1 MLPNDPSQPDDLTP
15 TTTDVAPA
23 DEAGSGMSAST
34 EQASTEAG
42 RPPVGYVSGPAPVP
56 VAGRTN
62 RRGFILG
69 VALTLV
75 AILGGSALFVSG
87 YSLGHEQ
94 AAQPGTA
101 SADEQAFKAFW
112 DAYHGIKDQY
122 ALGPVDTS
130 TLVQGAIR
138 GMVTAI
144 GDPYSSYLSPADAA
158 ATLQDISGQ
167 FEGIG
172 TEIGTVDASGKTVDC
187 TTFGP
192 TCRLSVVT
200 PIAGSP
206 AEKAGIKAGDVITAV
221 DGTSVDGLT
230 SDQARDK
237 IRGKAGT
244 SVTLHVERTGVAPFD
259 VTIVR
264 AKIQRQEVTT
274 KELANGTVGYVE
286 LAGFSDA
293 GADAFVAAVKADID
307 KGIKKFV
314 IDLRGNPGGF
324 ITDAQK
330 VASAFIASGPV
341 FWQQYA
347 DGSQHETD
355 ASAGGVATDPS
366 IKIVLLID
374 HGSASASE
382 IVAGALQDTKRAT
395 LVGETSYGKG
405 TVQQWLPLS
414 DSGTLKLT
422 IAKWLTPNKR
432 WIHKI
437 GIVPEVAVAASTT
450 AGAPDAQ
457 LDKAV
462 SILTGAAVQP
472 QALLKAA

>member
-1 MLPNDPSQPDDLTP
+1 
-15 TTTDVAPA
+15 
-23 DEAGSGMSAST
+23 
-34 EQASTEAG
+34 
-42 RPPVGYVSGPAPVP
+42 VP
-56 VAGRTN
+56 VTGRTA
-62 RRGFILG
+62 RRGFVLG

-75 AILGGSALFVSG
+75 AILAGSALFLSG
-87 YSLGHEQ
+87 YSLGHQQ
-94 AAQPGTA
+94 AGQHGTA
-101 SADEQAFKAFW
+101 AADEQAFKAFW

-172 TEIGTVDASGKTVDC
+172 TEIGTVDATGKTVDC
-187 TTFGP
+187 ATFGP
-192 TCRLSVVT
+192 SCRLSVVT

-206 AEKAGIKAGDVITAV
+206 AEKAGIKAGDVITSV
-221 DGTSVDGLT
+221 DGVSIDGLT

-244 SVTLHVERTGVAPFD
+244 SVTLHIGRTGVAPFD

-264 AKIQRQEVTT
+264 AKIQRQEVTA

-293 GADAFVAAVKADID
+293 GADAFVAAVKADVD

-314 IDLRGNPGGF
+314 IDLRGDPGGF

-355 ASAGGVATDPS
+355 ATPGGVATDPS

-422 IAKWLTPNKR
+422 IAKWLTPLKR

-437 GIVPEVAVAASTT
+437 GIVPEVPVVASTT

>member
-1 MLPNDPSQPDDLTP
+1 MLPNDPSQPDDTTS
-15 TTTDVAPA
+15 TTTDLAPA
-23 DEAGSGMSAST
+23 DEAGSSVSAWT
-34 EQASTEAG
+34 EHASTEAD
-42 RPPVGYVSGPAPVP
+42 RPPLGYVSGPAPVP

-62 RRGFILG
+62 RRGFVLG

-75 AILGGSALFVSG
+75 AILGGGALFASG
-87 YSLGHEQ
+87 YSLGHQQ
-94 AAQPGTA
+94 ANQPGTTA
-101 SADEQAFKAFW
+101 ADEKAFQAFW
-112 DAYHGIKDQY
+112 DAYHGITDQY

-172 TEIGTVDASGKTVDC
+172 TEIGTVDATGKTIDC

-192 TCRLSVVT
+192 NCRLSVVT

-206 AEKAGIKAGDVITAV
+206 AETAGIKAGDVITSV
-221 DGTSVDGLT
+221 DGTSIDGLT

-244 SVTLHVERTGVAPFD
+244 SVTLHIERKGVAPFD

-264 AKIQRQEVTT
+264 AKIQRQEVTA

-293 GADAFVAAVKADID
+293 GADAFVAAVKADVD

-314 IDLRGNPGGF
+314 IDLRGDPGGF

-330 VASAFIASGPV
+330 VASTFIASGPV

-355 ASAGGVATDPS
+355 ATPGGVATDPS
-366 IKIVLLID
+366 IKVVLLID

-382 IVAGALQDTKRAT
+382 IVAGALQDAKRAT

-422 IAKWLTPNKR
+422 IAKWLTPLKR

-437 GIVPEVAVAASTT
+437 GIVPEVPVAASTA
-450 AGAPDAQ
+450 AGADAQ

-472 QALLKAA
+472 QALLKSA

>member
-15 TTTDVAPA
+15 TTGHSVPADQSVPA
-23 DEAGSGMSAST
+23 DERPEST
-34 EQASTEAG
+34 APG
-42 RPPVGYVSGPAPVP
+42 RPAVGYVTGPAPVP
-56 VAGRTN
+56 VAGRTS
-62 RRGFILG
+62 RRGFVLG

-75 AILGGSALFVSG
+75 AILSGSALFLSG

-94 AAQPGTA
+94 AQQPGTA
-101 SADEQAFKAFW
+101 AADEQAFKAFW

-144 GDPYSSYLSPADAA
+144 GDPYSAYLSPADAA

-172 TEIGTVDASGKTVDC
+172 TEIGTVDATGKTVDC
-187 TTFGP
+187 ATFGP
-192 TCRLSVVT
+192 NCRLVVMT
-200 PIAGSP
+200 PLVGSP

-221 DGTSVDGLT
+221 DGVSIDGLT
-230 SDQARDK
+230 SNQARDK

-244 SVTLHVERTGVAPFD
+244 SVTLHIERKGVPAFD

-274 KELANGTVGYVE
+274 KDVANGTVGYVE

-293 GADAFVAAVKADID
+293 GADAFVAAVKADVD
-307 KGIKKFV
+307 RGIKKFV

-330 VASAFIASGPV
+330 VASTFIASGPV
-341 FWQQYA
+341 FWQQFA
-347 DGSQHETD
+347 DGSHQETD
-355 ASAGGVATDPS
+355 ATPGGVATDPS
-366 IKIVLLID
+366 IKLVLLID

-395 LVGETSYGKG
+395 LVGETSFGKG

-422 IAKWLTPNKR
+422 IAKWLTPTKR

-437 GIVPEVAVAASTT
+437 GIVPDVPVAAPTSAT
-450 AGAPDAQ
+450 APDAA
-457 LDKAV
+457 LDRAV
-462 SILTGAAVQP
+462 SILTGGAMQP
-472 QALLKAA
+472 QVLLEAA